1 MDPEPRRLG
10 LHVLTETGLA
20 CDVSHGLDQHGNHW
34 YLLRPSGHPADH
46 AFAIR
51 TTLRWRS
58 VIIDFEPGKFAGELV
73 SAMGAADDVGR
84 SAFRAILG
92 ECSNRGAILDF
103 RVNGSPVDP
112 DIGMDWPA
120 HWKQV
125 SISLRRRLEP
135 ASDGNPPEFD
145 AALAWTG
152 RFAAAILA
160 LLPVQDGDDEE
171 LPGASGYEEGGASIQ
186 RVTRYERDRRNRA
199 AAIAIWGS
207 HCQACGLDFG
217 GRYGEVA
224 AGFIEVHHITP
235 VSVLDP
241 DTVVDPARD
250 LVPLCPNCHAVAHRR
265 DPPFS
270 VDEIQTML
278 QRDSAETDN

>member
-1 MDPEPRRLG
+1 MDSEPRHLA
-10 LHVLTETGLA
+10 LHVLKETGLA
-20 CDVSHGLDQHGNHW
+20 CDVSHGVDQRRNHW
-34 YLLRPSGHPADH
+34 YTLRPSGHPADH

-51 TTLRWRS
+51 TTLQWRS

-73 SAMGAADDVGR
+73 SAMGATDDIGR

-92 ECSNRGAILDF
+92 ECSSRGATLHF
-103 RVNGSPVDP
+103 HVNGSPVYP
-112 DIGMDWPA
+112 DKGMDWPA

-125 SISLRRRLEP
+125 SISLRSRLEP
-135 ASDGNPPEFD
+135 GADGNGPDFD
-145 AALAWTG
+145 TAVAWTG

-160 LLPVQDGDDEE
+160 LLPVHDDDYGE

-224 AGFIEVHHITP
+224 AGFIEVHHTTP
-235 VSVLDP
+235 VSDLIP
-241 DTVVDPARD
+241 GTVVDPAHD

-265 DPPFS
+265 NPPFS
-270 VDEIQTML
+270 VEEIRTML
-278 QRDSAETDN
+278 QRHN